1 VAYPQPP
8 TLSSEDTATVVAWRA
23 AFLAVYTEFAAAPT
37 ATLDQALGAALTRT
51 PIDIWGEHH
60 ALGVFAL
67 AAHLT
72 AMAPGGEAMRLAG
85 ETTIYQKERDRLN
98 RVVASGFRVA
108 GLPPT

>member
-1 VAYPQPP
+1 MAYPQPP
-8 TLSSEDTATVVAWRA
+8 TLSPADTATVGAWYAQFVAI
-23 AFLAVYTEFAAAPT
+23 YPEFAAAPVATVYT
-37 ATLDQALGAALTRT
+37 AIGSALIRT
-51 PIDIWGEHH
+51 PVDVWGDHH

-72 AMAPGGEAMRLAG
+72 AMAPGGEAMRLSG

-98 RVVASGFRVA
+98 RIVASGFRVA